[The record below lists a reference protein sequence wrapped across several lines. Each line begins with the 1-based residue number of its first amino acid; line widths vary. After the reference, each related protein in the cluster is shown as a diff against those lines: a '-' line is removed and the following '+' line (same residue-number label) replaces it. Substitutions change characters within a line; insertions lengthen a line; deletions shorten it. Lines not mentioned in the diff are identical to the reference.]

1 MANVKLTVTIPSE
14 MYEKIEKGKKKKKIN
29 RSLFVQEAIHA
40 YFAGEEEKEK
50 AKKYVEG
57 YKRHPENEKDIK
69 NLEKLQSKAL
79 HGDF

>member
-14 MYEKIEKGKKKKKIN
+14 MYEKIETGKKRKKIN

-40 YFAGEEEKEK
+40 YFAVEEEKEK
-50 AKKYVEG
+50 TRKYIEG
-57 YKRHPENEKDIK
+57 YKKYPEDKKDIK
-69 NLEKLQSKAL
+69 NLEKLQSKTL